1 MRELPLA
8 DLIPLWR
15 TLRESETTILVTPAL
30 DYVGALELTGVDAR
44 FMGEEQLDAL
54 GEGLRSFVGSIDDEA
69 SLLFLYRVGHDAEED
84 IREYETH
91 CAAAEPSALREYVA
105 SRARWLRARK
115 LRRVRLYLFFSAR
128 PFAKSALSRGHIG
141 ARLMFASPAKVTAEF
156 HAREVQALSTLRD
169 RLAGRLAQMGIV
181 SRELTVDDVW
191 RLHYEMLNPTLA
203 AARAAPPRI
212 QVRDQLFDDSHIAR
226 HGEEL
231 RELSEAEQLV
241 FEDLQDARGHFRQ
254 GETFRRVCT
263 LKVLPEGGTDYF
275 ASEPLLQL
283 STPAPDGEAVPFA
296 YTLAVALHI
305 QPQGKTRWLLN
316 AQHGL
321 VDALRNA
328 IPFLADN
335 SVARQAADEAKQ
347 RSISE
352 LFEELNEMSSKIVTL
367 SVSVLLEGPSLDVLD
382 ARTEAARAAFGAAG
396 NSELLVEDVAQ
407 VPAFLSML
415 PGAGAYQLR
424 KKSCTSRNAGDFLPV
439 FAPWR
444 GTSRASSLLLTPGGD
459 VLRFDLFDK
468 RLAAAHHGLVVADTG
483 SGKSVGLGALTLD
496 ALAAGVDAILVDN
509 GNSWRPLTELLGGT
523 HIPVDIRTSI
533 SPFVGYGQIVDAQ
546 GELDNDAIQDVV
558 SFLEVCLR
566 EPEKPSF
573 NRLTTDLVARAVR
586 RCYLE
591 RFRER
596 PEQRPLISDFRA
608 AIAEFPSSH
617 PDDKAVAADLARRLA
632 IFCDGI
638 YADFLN
644 RPSKLDFSARILTF
658 DLQHVSKNP
667 VTKAVAMA
675 TIMQAITNRAAAR
688 RNRTLV
694 EIDEGHEHLGSDE
707 VAERYL
713 AGCYRKMR
721 KYDVAMWMISQQ
733 FSDFRNSKVGD
744 AIINNSKL
752 KLFLRHDAGHD
763 QVIEHFHLPERA
775 AHAFRSLQRRSG
787 HYSDFLLMYGQKL
800 STVRLALHPLAYWIL
815 TTDPDDRR
823 LIDRAAEKNPLL
835 GRLQLLE
842 ELAARYPHGAP
853 RASPRAVHA
862 A

>member
-1 MRELPLA
+1 MNELSLA
-8 DLIPLWR
+8 ELIPVWR
-15 TLRESETTILVTPAL
+15 TLREEETTVLVTPAL
-30 DYVGALELTGVDAR
+30 DYVGGLELTGVDAR
-44 FMGEEQLDAL
+44 FVTEEQMAVL
-54 GEGLRSFVGSIDDEA
+54 GEGLRSFLGSVDDEC
-69 SLLFLYRVGHDAEED
+69 SLLFLYRVGEDAEED
-84 IREYETH
+84 IREYETL
-91 CAAAEPSALREYVA
+91 CARAEPSALRKYVA
-105 SRARWLRARK
+105 SRARWLRDRRLRK
-115 LRRVRLYLFFSAR
+115 VRLYLFFSSR
-128 PFAKSALSRGHIG
+128 PFATNALSRGHLG
-141 ARLMFASPAKVTAEF
+141 MKLMFAPLSKVTRDYHERQVKGLA
-156 HAREVQALSTLRD
+156 TLRD
-169 RLAGRLAQMGIV
+169 RLAGRLAQLGIT
-181 SRELTVDDVW
+181 SRELSLEDLW
-191 RLHYEMLNPTLA
+191 KLHYELLNPA
-203 AARAAPPRI
+203 RARARAAAPKV
-212 QVRDQLFDDSHIAR
+212 QVREDLFDER
-226 HGEEL
+226 EL
-231 RELSEAEQLV
+231 RRQGDHLREYTEAEQLV
-241 FEDLQDARGHFRQ
+241 FEDLEDGRGHFRQ
-254 GETFRRVCT
+254 GGIYRRVCT

-275 ASEPLLQL
+275 AAEPLLSL
-283 STPAPDGEAVPFA
+283 CTPNAEGEPVPFG
-296 YTLAVALHI
+296 YTLAVAVHV
-305 QPQGKTRWLLN
+305 QPQGRTKWLLN

-321 VDALRNA
+321 VDALKNV

-335 SVARQAADEAKQ
+335 SVGRQAADAAKQ

-367 SVSVLLEGPSLDVLD
+367 SVSLLLEGDSLDVLD
-382 ARTEAARAAFGAAG
+382 SRTEAARAAFGAAG

-415 PGAGAYQLR
+415 PGSGPYQLR
-424 KKSCTSRNAGDFLPV
+424 KKACTSRNAGDFLPV
-439 FAPWR
+439 FVPWR
-444 GTSRASSLLLTPGGD
+444 GTTKASSLLLTPGGD

-468 RLAAAHHGLVVADTG
+468 KLAAAHHGLVVADTG

-509 GNSWRPLTELLGGT
+509 GNSWKPLTELLGGT
-523 HIPVDIRTSI
+523 HIPVDIKTSI
-533 SPFVGYGQIVDAQ
+533 SPFVAFEQVVDGR
-546 GELDNDAIQDVV
+546 GEIDNDAIQDVV
-558 SFLEVCLR
+558 TFLEVCLR

-573 NRLTTDLVARAVR
+573 NRLTTDLVSRAVR
-586 RCYLE
+586 RCYQE
-591 RFRER
+591 EFRHR
-596 PEQRPLISDFRA
+596 PQERPLISDFRK
-608 AIAEFPSSH
+608 AISEFPSTH
-617 PDDKAVAADLARRLA
+617 PDDKAIAEDLSRRLG

-658 DLQHVSKNP
+658 DLQNVAKNP
-667 VTKAVAMA
+667 LTKAVAMA

-733 FSDFRNSKVGD
+733 FSDFKNSKVGD

-763 QVIEHFHLPERA
+763 AIIEHFHLPPRA
-775 AHAFRSLQRRSG
+775 AEAFRRLERKSG

-823 LIDRAAEKNPLL
+823 LIERAAQKNPLL
-835 GRLQLLE
+835 GRLELLE
-842 ELAARYPHGAP
+842 ELGARYPHGAP
-853 RASPRAVHA
+853 RAHVRAVQA